1 VYQVV
6 NNLYYTAGKVNFT
19 FGADLMFY
27 RMKYRYG
34 SEMNGRFYFTG
45 MENFNNKTPS
55 RYAREIMLTE
65 EPSLVNNLA
74 SGIYAQ
80 AETKLA
86 PGLEAMAGLRL
97 DHTVYLNKANYSQV
111 VEEELGIRTD
121 NRINTLQLQ
130 PRIQFTWDVNEQG
143 TD

>member
-1 VYQVV
+1 
-6 NNLYYTAGKVNFT
+6 
-19 FGADLMFY
+19 
-27 RMKYRYG
+27 
-34 SEMNGRFYFTG
+34 
-45 MENFNNKTPS
+45 
-55 RYAREIMLTE
+55 
-65 EPSLVNNLA
+65 
-74 SGIYAQ
+74 
-80 AETKLA
+80 A

-143 TD
+143 TDFLRLGGGIFGSSLNPYSMINNMLFDGTKVAAVDIEGDLVPTPDFESYRNDPSTAPGTELFDIEGVEKLTTINTNSADAKV